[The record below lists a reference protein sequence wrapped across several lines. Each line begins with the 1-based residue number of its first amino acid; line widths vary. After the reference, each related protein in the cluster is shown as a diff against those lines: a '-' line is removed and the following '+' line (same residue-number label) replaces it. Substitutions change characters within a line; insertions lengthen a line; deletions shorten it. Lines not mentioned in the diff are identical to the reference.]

1 MTEFKENL
9 LTHYRSHPEMEI
21 EDAFK
26 FIYQGAFGCEHMV
39 SDAVAVSEYIA
50 TEYMECASDSDCVEK
65 LSDGYFRV
73 PLSYLENGLT
83 AKTLGKLFYLSSKKE
98 KGGRECLEKALSD
111 TKELICEGLIKLPLK
126 DFVKKAEEWK
136 NKGYPALHHS
146 EKFRSVYKPHYRVI
160 WSEYIPFLPLL
171 AKIDALLKNGRVI
184 LAIDGGSAS
193 GKTTLAALL
202 SQIYESTVF
211 HMDDFFLTP
220 EMRTPERLSEVGGN
234 VDRERFDREVMTPLT
249 EGKAVVYRKFD
260 CSVCDFSERITV
272 EPRELVIIEGAY
284 SMHPSLADC
293 YTLSAFLSIGE
304 EKQKVRILKRNSAP
318 MAKRFFNEWIPMENT
333 YFDKTEITK
342 KCDLIIEI

>member
-1 MTEFKENL
+1 
-9 LTHYRSHPEMEI
+9 MEI
-21 EDAFK
+21 EDIFK

-136 NKGYPALHHS
+136 NKGYSALHHS

-160 WSEYIPFLPLL
+160 WSEYIPLLPLL

-249 EGKAVVYRKFD
+249 EGRDVVYRKFD
-260 CSVCDFSERITV
+260 CSTGAFSEPVTV
-272 EPRELVIIEGAY
+272 VPKKLVIVEGAY
-284 SMHPSLADC
+284 SMHPSLFK
-293 YTLSAFLSIGE
+293 YYSLTVFLNIGRD
-304 EKQKVRILKRNSAP
+304 KQRERILKRNSP
-318 MAKRFFNEWIPMENT
+318 TLAKRFFEEWIPMEDIYFENT
-333 YFDKTEITK
+333 DIK
-342 KCDLIIEI
+342 KRCDLIIGI